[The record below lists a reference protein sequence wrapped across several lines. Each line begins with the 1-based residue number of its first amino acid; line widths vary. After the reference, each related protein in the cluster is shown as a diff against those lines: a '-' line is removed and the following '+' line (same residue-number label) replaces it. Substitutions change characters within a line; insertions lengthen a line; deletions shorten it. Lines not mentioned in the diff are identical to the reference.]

1 GSAIG
6 DNTAA
11 DAPKGTVRAYDARTG
26 EPRWSF
32 DAVTRGAAEQ
42 PGSWLDGSA
51 ERTGHANV
59 WAPMSVDEERGWV
72 FLPTSSASP
81 DFFGG
86 ERPGDNRYANSIVA
100 LNGATGDVMWHF
112 QTVHHDV
119 WDYDLPAQPSL
130 VTLQRPDG
138 PVDVVVQVAKTGF
151 VFVLNRETGEPI
163 FGVEERPVPQNG
175 PAGEW
180 LSPTQ
185 PFPVAPPPL
194 VPQTITADEAWG
206 ITPFDRGWC
215 EDKIA
220 SYNSG
225 GLFTPPSVEGT
236 LMFPFSGGGANW
248 GGMAFNP
255 DTQIMYVNTSRALH
269 VVTLIPTEDY
279 AAAKAAEPRLEISAQ
294 AGTRWAMKR
303 ELLLSP
309 LSLPCNPPPFGMLH
323 AIDLS
328 DGTIKWEETLGTVR
342 DIAPV
347 PIPWK
352 LGTPNFGG
360 PLVTSGGLVFI
371 GAAMDDYLRAFNAET
386 GEEVWKGRLPGGG
399 QATPMTYEWE
409 GRQYVVISA
418 GGHSRSTTTLGDQ
431 IVAFALPE

>member
-1 GSAIG
+1 
-6 DNTAA
+6 
-11 DAPKGTVRAYDARTG
+11 
-26 EPRWSF
+26 
-32 DAVTRGAAEQ
+32 
-42 PGSWLDGSA
+42 
-51 ERTGHANV
+51 
-59 WAPMSVDEERGWV
+59 MSVDEERGWV

-86 ERPGDNRYANSIVA
+86 ERSGDNRYANSIVA
-100 LNGATGDVMWHF
+100 LNRATGDVMWHF

-163 FGVEERPVPQNG
+163 FGVEERAVPQNG

-220 SYNSG
+220 SYKSA

-236 LMFPFSGGGANW
+236 LMFPFSGGG
-248 GGMAFNP
+248 G
-255 DTQIMYVNTSRALH
+255 
-269 VVTLIPTEDY
+269 
-279 AAAKAAEPRLEISAQ
+279 
-294 AGTRWAMKR
+294 
-303 ELLLSP
+303 
-309 LSLPCNPPPFGMLH
+309 
-323 AIDLS
+323 
-328 DGTIKWEETLGTVR
+328 
-342 DIAPV
+342 
-347 PIPWK
+347 K
-352 LGTPNFGG
+352 LGWHGVQPRHTDHVCEYEPGAPRG
-360 PLVTSGGLVFI
+360 DAYSSRGLC
-371 GAAMDDYLRAFNAET
+371 
-386 GEEVWKGRLPGGG
+386 
-399 QATPMTYEWE
+399 
-409 GRQYVVISA
+409 
-418 GGHSRSTTTLGDQ
+418 
-431 IVAFALPE
+431 